1 MHQNNWDY
9 SISSVV
15 GSSHVD
21 RGQGKQDNSHLI
33 KDNNG
38 NISFCIS
45 DGAGSSKNSEL
56 SSKIVTNFINQEF
69 LKIPDLI
76 SSKGAGPWI
85 NDFIIQVVV
94 NLRSELFETFKN
106 YDLRDYHCT
115 LVAGLVFGN
124 TAIVVHVGDGFI
136 LAGKNEETV
145 DKNVLNKK
153 LYFSKPENG
162 EYKNETYFVTEPIW
176 LKHLRIQVLPDIDW
190 LIAGSDGG
198 EDILSIGEKLQD
210 IEIFK
215 LLDDTSKHSLEY
227 ANNDYIDTF
236 LSSDKSNKLTT
247 DDKSLCLLISK
258 NIDKQKNLVWDSEE
272 KLISDFYPKP
282 KPVQNPIPRTSLSRP
297 QINTYQKPLSST
309 KEYTDP
315 NEFIN
320 KYGTFTVLLIV
331 IKNIFNGLLVKI
343 GFYSEN
349 ILNLIIKY
357 RVYALLISILISILI
372 IIKLLSFPP
381 DKPMLN
387 LDQEDLIED
396 AISKDI
402 AEKADGE
409 GNAVDAEGE
418 SVTGDAEGEGG
429 AEKADGEDNAVDAEG
444 ESVTGDAEGEGGAE
458 KADGEDNAV
467 DAEGE
472 SEAGDAEGE
481 GGAEKADGEGN
492 AGDAE
497 GESEAGDADVESNAG
512 D

>member
-198 EDILSIGEKLQD
+198 EDILSIGEKIQD

-215 LLDDTSKHSLEY
+215 LLDDTSNHSLEH
-227 ANNDYIDTF
+227 ANNNYIDTF
-236 LSSDKSNKLTT
+236 LNSDKANKLTT
-247 DDKSLCLLISK
+247 DDKSLCLLVSR
-258 NIDKQKNLVWDSEE
+258 NIDKQKKLVWDSGE

-282 KPVQNPIPRTSLSRP
+282 KPVQNPIPRSSISRP
-297 QINTYQKPLSST
+297 QINTYQKPLSSI
-309 KEYTDP
+309 KEYIDP

-331 IKNIFNGLLVKI
+331 IKNIFNSLLEKI
-343 GFYSEN
+343 GFYSKC

-357 RVYALLISILISILI
+357 RVYAIFILILVLIFIL
-372 IIKLLSFPP
+372 IKLLLVPP
-381 DKPMLN
+381 DKSMPN
-387 LDQEDLIED
+387 LGQKDFIVDS
-396 AISKDI
+396 ISKDI
-402 AEKADGE
+402 AEKA
-409 GNAVDAEGE
+409 EGE
-418 SVTGDAEGEGG
+418 GDAEKAEDEG
-429 AEKADGEDNAVDAEG
+429 N
-444 ESVTGDAEGEGGAE
+444 
-458 KADGEDNAV
+458 
-467 DAEGE
+467 
-472 SEAGDAEGE
+472 AGDAEGE
-481 GGAEKADGEGN
+481 GDAEKAEAEGEGN

-497 GESEAGDADVESNAG
+497 GEDNAEKAMKIESE
-512 D
+512 

>member
-1 MHQNNWDY
+1 MHLNDWDH

-56 SSKIVTNFINQEF
+56 SSKIVTNFISQEL

-76 SSKGAGPWI
+76 NSKGAGPWI
-85 NDFIIQVVV
+85 NDFIIQVVI

-106 YDLRDYHCT
+106 YNLRDYHCT

-136 LAGKNEETV
+136 FAGKNEETV
-145 DKNVLNKK
+145 DKNVLNKQ

-198 EDILSIGEKLQD
+198 EDILSIGEKIQD

-215 LLDDTSKHSLEY
+215 LLDDTSKHSLEH
-227 ANNDYIDTF
+227 ANNNYIDTF
-236 LSSDKSNKLTT
+236 LNSDKANKLTT
-247 DDKSLCLLISK
+247 DDKSLCLLVSR
-258 NIDKQKNLVWDSEE
+258 NIDKQKKLVWDSGEN
-272 KLISDFYPKP
+272 LISDFYPKP
-282 KPVQNPIPRTSLSRP
+282 KPVQNPIPRSSISRP
-297 QINTYQKPLSST
+297 QINTYQKPLLSI

-331 IKNIFNGLLVKI
+331 IKNIFNSLLEKI
-343 GFYSEN
+343 GSYSKC

-357 RVYALLISILISILI
+357 RVYAIFISILVLILVLIFILI
-372 IIKLLSFPP
+372 NMPN
-381 DKPMLN
+381 LN
-387 LDQEDLIED
+387 QKDFIVDS
-396 AISKDI
+396 ISKDI
-402 AEKADGE
+402 AEKA
-409 GNAVDAEGE
+409 
-418 SVTGDAEGEGG
+418 
-429 AEKADGEDNAVDAEG
+429 ED
-444 ESVTGDAEGEGGAE
+444 
-458 KADGEDNAV
+458 
-467 DAEGE
+467 
-472 SEAGDAEGE
+472 
-481 GGAEKADGEGN
+481 EGN

-497 GESEAGDADVESNAG
+497 GEGDAENAMKIESE
-512 D
+512 

>member
-1 MHQNNWDY
+1 MHLNDWDH

-56 SSKIVTNFINQEF
+56 SSKIVTNFISQEL

-76 SSKGAGPWI
+76 NSKGAGPWI
-85 NDFIIQVVV
+85 NDFIIQVVI

-106 YDLRDYHCT
+106 YNLRDYHCT

-136 LAGKNEETV
+136 FAGKNEETV
-145 DKNVLNKK
+145 DKNVLNKQ

-198 EDILSIGEKLQD
+198 EDILSIGEKIQD

-215 LLDDTSKHSLEY
+215 LLDDTSNHSLEH
-227 ANNDYIDTF
+227 ANNNYIDTF
-236 LSSDKSNKLTT
+236 LNSDKANKLTT
-247 DDKSLCLLISK
+247 DDKSLCLLVSR
-258 NIDKQKNLVWDSEE
+258 NIDKQKKLVWDSGE

-282 KPVQNPIPRTSLSRP
+282 KPVQNPIPRSSISRP
-297 QINTYQKPLSST
+297 QINTYQKPLSSI
-309 KEYTDP
+309 KEYIDP

-331 IKNIFNGLLVKI
+331 IKNIFNSLLEKI
-343 GFYSEN
+343 GFYSKC

-357 RVYALLISILISILI
+357 RVYAIFILILVLIFIL
-372 IIKLLSFPP
+372 IKLLLVPP
-381 DKPMLN
+381 DKSMPN
-387 LDQEDLIED
+387 LGQKDFIVDSK
-396 AISKDI
+396 SKDI
-402 AEKADGE
+402 AEKA
-409 GNAVDAEGE
+409 EGE
-418 SVTGDAEGEGG
+418 GDAEKAEDEG
-429 AEKADGEDNAVDAEG
+429 N
-444 ESVTGDAEGEGGAE
+444 
-458 KADGEDNAV
+458 
-467 DAEGE
+467 
-472 SEAGDAEGE
+472 AGDAEGE
-481 GGAEKADGEGN
+481 GDAEKAEDEGNAGDAEGEGDAEKAEAEDEGNAGDAEGEGEAEKAEGEGN

-497 GESEAGDADVESNAG
+497 GEDNAEKAMKIESE
-512 D
+512 